1 MSEGLM
7 KSVDADIE
15 SIPFAQVKGSSERD
29 RAMKLFAHGF
39 LRLWTRLALESG
51 QRLKMAP
58 SQYVLGN
65 YEGHMRWSL
74 NENVDYKGIAHI
86 EMGATFRKKH
96 ALIGETYI
104 LKGDERARLFFSLEQ
119 EKVKERPVFV
129 NYLVFDAPLAEF
141 DIVKA
146 FAGLKP
152 ILVGW
157 IETMTSGEDD
167 ALWKVCK
174 ETLECVGI

>member
-1 MSEGLM
+1 MSEALL
-7 KSVDADIE
+7 KSFDADIE

-29 RAMKLFAHGF
+29 RVMKLFAHGF

-51 QRLKMAP
+51 QKLKMAP

-65 YEGHMRWSL
+65 YEGQMRWSL

-104 LKGDERARLFFSLEQ
+104 LKGEERARLFFSLEQ
-119 EKVKERPVFV
+119 DKVKERSVFV
-129 NYLVFDAPLAEF
+129 NYLVHDTSLAEF
-141 DIVKA
+141 DLA
-146 FAGLKP
+146 QSFAGLKHV
-152 ILVGW
+152 LDGW
-157 IETMTSGEDD
+157 IETIMTGEDE

-174 ETLECVGI
+174 EKMECVGI